1 MNNNET
7 NPSIEDEPN
16 QKQTKAHRDPSSFA
30 FNDDELEQIKEH
42 MDKNSSRLMDIDENL
57 ATDKVRVPN
66 QNYALISIV
75 SPQNPH
81 QRCDKCCVKI
91 RGVFETLESA
101 NSHANKI
108 AKVDPSFDV
117 MVVSLYEWLMIPP
130 DMDRIED
137 QQYTDDQ
144 LNGLISECRKN
155 QERTKIEFDV
165 RKEALKQNTHTS
177 L

>member
-75 SPQNPH
+75 SPQNLH
-81 QRCDKCCVKI
+81 
-91 RGVFETLESA
+91 
-101 NSHANKI
+101 
-108 AKVDPSFDV
+108 
-117 MVVSLYEWLMIPP
+117 
-130 DMDRIED
+130 
-137 QQYTDDQ
+137 
-144 LNGLISECRKN
+144 
-155 QERTKIEFDV
+155 
-165 RKEALKQNTHTS
+165 
-177 L
+177 

>member
-1 MNNNET
+1 ML
-7 NPSIEDEPN
+7 EP
-16 QKQTKAHRDPSSFA
+16 
-30 FNDDELEQIKEH
+30 
-42 MDKNSSRLMDIDENL
+42 
-57 ATDKVRVPN
+57 
-66 QNYALISIV
+66 
-75 SPQNPH
+75 
-81 QRCDKCCVKI
+81 
-91 RGVFETLESA
+91 A
-101 NSHANKI
+101 NSHTNKI

-144 LNGLISECRKN
+144 LNGLISEYRKN

-165 RKEALKQNTHTS
+165 RKEALKQNKHTS

>member
-1 MNNNET
+1 MNNNKIDSET
-7 NPSIEDEPN
+7 NPSIEDEPK
-16 QKQTKAHRDPSSFA
+16 QKQMKAHRDPSLFV

-130 DMDRIED
+130 DMDRIAD
-137 QQYTDDQ
+137 KQYTDDQ
-144 LNGLISECRKN
+144 LNGLISEYRKN

-165 RKEALKQNTHTS
+165 
-177 L
+177 